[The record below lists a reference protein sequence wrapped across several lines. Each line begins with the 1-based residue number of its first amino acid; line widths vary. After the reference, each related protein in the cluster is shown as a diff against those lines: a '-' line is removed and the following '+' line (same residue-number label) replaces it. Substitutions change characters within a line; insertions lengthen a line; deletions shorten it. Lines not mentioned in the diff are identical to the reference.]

1 MCRIISNWT
10 HEEKDPTSSL
20 LFVRLF
26 ISSIF
31 FSESVV
37 RVFLIFYMKLGE
49 NMGPKNDLTRFSKKI
64 SNFLKWQM
72 RFFGILSKTA
82 VKIFLIF
89 WLVVSFIP
97 RKPYQWTGFYLIT
110 ASVMKESNDPRLYIL
125 YLAKQSWFWD

>member
-1 MCRIISNWT
+1 MCRIISTWT
-10 HEEKDPTSSL
+10 HEEKNPMSSL

-64 SNFLKWQM
+64 SNLLKWQM
-72 RFFGILSKTA
+72 RFFGILSNTA

-97 RKPYQWTGFYLIT
+97 RKPYQWTGFYMIT
-110 ASVMKESNDPRLYIL
+110 ASVMKELNDPPLYIL
-125 YLAKQSWFWD
+125 YPAKHDWI